1 MRRMTSLLKLV
12 LLLQLINIQPSTSH
26 KPLQVSRSALGQGSG
41 LHPTLPLRSAR
52 INSTTHAY
60 NTSLTSL
67 FAAEFRI
74 TSSGEVNT
82 NTLSHAGTSSPH
94 IPARPSRHGPPQNT
108 SNSIYG
114 TDREQ
119 LPADIANDCLLWD
132 GSCSGNRTAAIT
144 NFFETGQYALQ
155 MSPCFSNQTQDNQT
169 LNCSPKVLKEAE
181 KIKDWM
187 RSPQCMASQTKYGN
201 VIDEPTC
208 CGSCFLGAPNVDVYY
223 WPEPD
228 ANTSCLSLVGNS
240 IHPIDYGATTASSV
254 DYLWN
259 GSATESSWIY
269 WGCTT
274 SNSARG
280 LNTITTASIPYID
293 HIPYKKHL
301 YNPWTSQPC
310 TGDTSTTSNSSRTIG
325 TDVMQASIYARGH
338 SLILPTTV
346 PEDGVLV
353 NTIVSGTFTL

>member
-12 LLLQLINIQPSTSH
+12 LLLQLINIQPSMSY

-41 LHPTLPLRSAR
+41 LHPTPPLRSAR

-60 NTSLTSL
+60 NTSLTSS
-67 FAAEFRI
+67 FAAKVGI
-74 TSSGEVNT
+74 TYSGEVNT
-82 NTLSHAGTSSPH
+82 NTQSHVGPSSPH

-114 TDREQ
+114 TGREQ
-119 LPADIANDCLLWD
+119 LPADIANDCSLWD

-144 NFFETGQYALQ
+144 DFFETGQYALQ
-155 MSPCFSNQTQDNQT
+155 MSPCFFNQTRDNQT
-169 LNCSPKVLKEAE
+169 LNCSPNVLKEAE

-208 CGSCFLGAPNVDVYY
+208 CGSCFLGAQNVDVYY

-240 IHPIDYGATTASSV
+240 VHPIDYGATTASSV
-254 DYLWN
+254 DYWWN

-274 SNSARG
+274 SDSASG
-280 LNTITTASIPYID
+280 LNTITTATITYID
-293 HIPYKKHL
+293 HIPYKQHL

-346 PEDGVLV
+346 PEDGLPVSTV
-353 NTIVSGTFTL
+353 VSGTFTL